1 MTEENQPAELP
12 DYLRDASQDA
22 AKPLDGEIDAAE
34 AWAQAFAQSGGDSNT
49 DANDAASAQTEST
62 PETVDTEADAPKH
75 PQGQSTT
82 ISPDSE
88 ETAVVSQTSVA
99 NSDTPVLPSAPVPES
114 EPESE
119 TVPEREPEPEP
130 DPVSDTSTQAW
141 SSFLNE
147 ETIATAADSGADV
160 VDANDAAVTPAPS
173 TDDVETTVVR
183 RKSLL
188 GTEPN
193 PTPLASAAAAD
204 TMTTAES
211 DPKWQPRQPELLGS
225 EDKKLNESTIL
236 AGASIKPA
244 KLSRAGAHAWSLLV
258 SIIGVPL
265 AWAFLRH
272 AGGLLYGSNHS
283 AWETGKYSLEGL
295 IFLIL
300 GLAAVIFV
308 GSVVRLSSLGMFVS
322 GIVLTVLG
330 GAFVVV
336 PGVMKSAIGSTLH
349 GLQDSPLMALKVL
362 SYLIESAGASGQFL
376 IIGILLIMIGV
387 VGHTARRKG
396 RVDQI
401 ADKALARSE
410 NA

>member
-12 DYLRDASQDA
+12 EYLRDASQDA
-22 AKPLDGEIDAAE
+22 AKPLDGEVDAAE
-34 AWAQAFAQSGGDSNT
+34 AWAQAFAQSGGDSDT
-49 DANDAASAQTEST
+49 DANAAAGAQTEST
-62 PETVDTEADAPKH
+62 PETVDTEADAPKQ
-75 PQGQSTT
+75 PQDQSTT

-99 NSDTPVLPSAPVPES
+99 NSDTSALASAPVL
-114 EPESE
+114 EP
-119 TVPEREPEPEP
+119 EPEPEP

-147 ETIATAADSGADV
+147 ETIANATDSGADV
-160 VDANDAAVTPAPS
+160 VDANDKAATPAPPA
-173 TDDVETTVVR
+173 DDVETTVVR

-193 PTPLASAAAAD
+193 PTTLTNAAAAD
-204 TMTTAES
+204 AMTTAES
-211 DPKWQPRQPELLGS
+211 DPKWQPRQPELLGN

-244 KLSRAGAHAWSLLV
+244 KLSRAGAHAWSLV
-258 SIIGVPL
+258 ISIIGVPL

-336 PGVMKSAIGSTLH
+336 PGVMKNAIGSTLH

-401 ADKALARSE
+401 ADKALARAE